1 MHKVVFATNNIH
13 KIAEVSD
20 ILCSEIKL
28 LSLKDIGCFDE
39 LPETQN
45 TIEAN
50 ALQKA
55 RYVYEKFGMD
65 CFADDTG
72 LEVEIL
78 KGAPGVYS
86 ARYAGEDC
94 NSENNIQKLLLKM
107 DGETNRNACFRTV
120 AALILDGKEYLF
132 EGKISGRILTEKH
145 GTDGFGYDPVFLP
158 DGYDLS
164 FAQMG
169 MELKNRISHRAL
181 AMKKLSTFLNK

>member
-1 MHKVVFATNNIH
+1 MHKIVFATNNVH
-13 KIAEVSD
+13 KMAEVSD
-20 ILCSEIKL
+20 ILCSGIKL
-28 LSLKDIGCFDE
+28 LSLKDIGCFEE

-94 NSENNIQKLLLKM
+94 NSENNIQKLLLEM

-120 AALILDGKEYLF
+120 SALILDGKEYLF